1 MPTIRVGVQDAPG
14 GLGQIIDDGVPTANV
29 TLLSNLSASES
40 VAYSTNGGAS
50 WATVAAGGTA
60 VPGPVSGNNFRVR
73 RVTAGG
79 YPVPIDVTFTEIT
92 SQVFYDPASST
103 FRLRDTTS
111 VAGGGTG
118 ASGPIP
124 ALQTW
129 YQALAGR
136 DMSAAKIVGIGDS
149 WMEYRTATAFGR
161 QWTQL
166 LPKRLRTRFPTTGIG
181 SGGGIGYVPIQ
192 NVSIFAPYTN
202 PWTVAGAVTQ
212 NFTSGG
218 LGLRYTTFGAAGQTA
233 TITFTGT
240 HAVIHYL
247 KAANTRVGYYK
258 VDGGAA
264 VTFET
269 NNGAVSDNGYVTV
282 GPLTSGSHTLEV
294 GWSSGGQVYIA
305 GAAFYDGD
313 LNSGIQFYEG
323 GHTAYRTT
331 DYLAVPALDARIA
344 TIGPHLLIIAL
355 GQNDFAQGAG
365 LFISAAQYKANL
377 ITYIARLRAA
387 GVTASILLMTSADMT
402 AIKNAGQTSSWAEF
416 VQAAKDV
423 AATDTGGPG
432 GTSGVYHIALSDA
445 GRIPASPGSAG
456 GIWADAAHGGDVV
469 QSWIADVLVPPLSLV

>member
-1 MPTIRVGVQDAPG
+1 MPTVSQGSSQTLNLGPTDAYKVSVADGGEAYVDLLAGAPGSPYQSPRLRSPTDSRQFGPYGVPAVVRVRSQTGTTTYEQVGQQLALRQDAVSKKITNS
-14 GLGQIIDDGVPTANV
+14 LGEEVV
-29 TLLSNLSASES
+29 
-40 VAYSTNGGAS
+40 
-50 WATVAAGGTA
+50 
-60 VPGPVSGNNFRVR
+60 VSG
-73 RVTAGG
+73 AA
-79 YPVPIDVTFTEIT
+79 
-92 SQVFYDPASST
+92 ASS
-103 FRLRDTTS
+103 
-111 VAGGGTG
+111 G
-118 ASGPIP
+118 GPIA
-124 ALQTW
+124 ALRTW
-129 YQALAGR
+129 YQAVAGR
-136 DMSAAKIVGIGDS
+136 DYAAAKIVGIGDS

-166 LPKRLRTRFPTTGIG
+166 LPKRLRAKYPTAGIG

-202 PWTVAGAVTQ
+202 PWVLAGAPAQ

-218 LGLRYTTFGAAGQTA
+218 LGLRYNIFGAAGQTA

-247 KAANTRVGYYK
+247 KASSTRVGYYK

-269 NNGAVSDNGYVTV
+269 NNGAISDNGYVTI
-282 GPLTSGSHTLEV
+282 GPLVSGQHTLEV

-313 LNSGIQFYEG
+313 LNAGIQFYEG
-323 GHTAYRTT
+323 GHTAFRTT

-377 ITYIARLRAA
+377 ETYIARLRAA
-387 GVTASILLMTSADMT
+387 GVTASILLMTSADT
-402 AIKNAGQTSSWAEF
+402 TLIKNAGQTSNWSDF
-416 VQAAKDV
+416 VQAAKDI
-423 AATDTGGPG
+423 AAADTGGPG
-432 GTSGVYHIALSDA
+432 GASGVAHIALSDS
-445 GRIPASPGSAG
+445 GRIPASPGVAG
-456 GIWADAAHGGDVV
+456 GLWADAAHGGDVI
-469 QSWIADVLVPPLSLV
+469 QSWIADILVPPLSMA